1 MCKNFL
7 LYIMIPA
14 ATWLND
20 MEPEFI
26 VQVLKV
32 LEVFFS
38 NKFNSDWMKIIIV
51 YTQSLKQLCEQYE
64 DHSLY
69 HVNICYGKNICTS
82 IRHY

>member
-1 MCKNFL
+1 
-7 LYIMIPA
+7 
-14 ATWLND
+14 
-20 MEPEFI
+20 MESEFI

-32 LEVFFS
+32 PEEVFYS

-51 YTQSLKQLCEQYE
+51 YTHSWKQLCEQYE

-69 HVNICYGKNICTS
+69 HVNISYEKNICAS